1 MSKKQFTLFSVPEE
15 QFRKDIKAKVKQPL
29 RYPKLPRKDPK
40 STAEVLQLNITVE
53 VDEAFYKKLAANP
66 LLLQKIH
73 DALKAP
79 YAKCCEAIAS
89 VYEVANAKVE
99 ANLLDPEK
107 ATNEAW
113 DGGKEKIKKVVDEMA
128 AITKQK
134 FDEEA
139 KAEKEY
145 AVYKAKIVCTLTLCT
160 VSIVAN
166 IALLAATPF
175 TAGASTIIGIIGMA
189 KTTGVMYTEIKNA
202 LKEPLQVLEEAYAI
216 YDKLEKDKKVKFKG
230 TKAEKYTREL
240 VNGVANAVLGIQ
252 PVKSL
257 SKLKGKLDLADKK
270 ILGVNHNLNAM
281 AKKIGVYVDRLTQ
294 WEKNKDKP
302 VQGAAP
308 SIGLDAETTELLMQ
322 ASVKETEKKLAVL
335 LKKHSELLAEFETL
349 KYFAKLLHSFVEVVL
364 EENRNVL
371 RFGEV
376 MEKLGVIYD
385 LGTAGASGAGFEKSV
400 GAIVGIAFSVGP
412 AVADLSVK
420 ELADLYEKSGRWRE
434 GLHAFS

>member
-99 ANLLDPEK
+99 ARQAASRRLLDDMVEQHLAGAETGEANLLDPEK
-107 ATNEAW
+107 ATNDAW

-281 AKKIGVYVDRLTQ
+281 AKRRLCR
-294 WEKNKDKP
+294 
-302 VQGAAP
+302 
-308 SIGLDAETTELLMQ
+308 SLDAVGKEQRQ
-322 ASVKETEKKLAVL
+322 AGSRGCAQHRTRCRNHRAADAGQCQRDGKEARG
-335 LKKHSELLAEFETL
+335 A
-349 KYFAKLLHSFVEVVL
+349 L
-364 EENRNVL
+364 EE
-371 RFGEV
+371 
-376 MEKLGVIYD
+376 
-385 LGTAGASGAGFEKSV
+385 TQ
-400 GAIVGIAFSVGP
+400 
-412 AVADLSVK
+412 
-420 ELADLYEKSGRWRE
+420 
-434 GLHAFS
+434 

>member
-145 AVYKAKIVCTLTLCT
+145 AVYKAKIVCTLTPGRA
-160 VSIVAN
+160 VS
-166 IALLAATPF
+166 LLA
-175 TAGASTIIGIIGMA
+175 
-189 KTTGVMYTEIKNA
+189 
-202 LKEPLQVLEEAYAI
+202 
-216 YDKLEKDKKVKFKG
+216 DD
-230 TKAEKYTREL
+230 
-240 VNGVANAVLGIQ
+240 
-252 PVKSL
+252 
-257 SKLKGKLDLADKK
+257 
-270 ILGVNHNLNAM
+270 
-281 AKKIGVYVDRLTQ
+281 
-294 WEKNKDKP
+294 
-302 VQGAAP
+302 
-308 SIGLDAETTELLMQ
+308 
-322 ASVKETEKKLAVL
+322 
-335 LKKHSELLAEFETL
+335 
-349 KYFAKLLHSFVEVVL
+349 
-364 EENRNVL
+364 
-371 RFGEV
+371 
-376 MEKLGVIYD
+376 D
-385 LGTAGASGAGFEKSV
+385 LGQALVREFLVVVTRR
-400 GAIVGIAFSVGP
+400 
-412 AVADLSVK
+412 
-420 ELADLYEKSGRWRE
+420 GR
-434 GLHAFS
+434 